1 MNNQEINANIR
12 EYKRNWL
19 IVSAFGLL
27 SIWLS
32 SMGPHQCSPVIGC
45 GPEILFGLIIVGSLV
60 VTVIRLFKRSI
71 LELITPVML
80 LAFSYL
86 SLYIFVSNTV

>member
-1 MNNQEINANIR
+1 MGNALDKSTIN
-12 EYKRNWL
+12 EYKRNWGV
-19 IVSAFGLL
+19 VSVFGLL

-60 VTVIRLFKRSI
+60 VIVIRLFKRSI
-71 LELITPVML
+71 FELIAPVML

>member
-1 MNNQEINANIR
+1 MTNQEIKANIS

-27 SIWLS
+27 SMWLS

-45 GPEILFGLIIVGSLV
+45 GPEILFGLTIVGSLV
-60 VTVIRLFKRSI
+60 VMLIRLFKKS
-71 LELITPVML
+71 LFELITPIML

>member
-1 MNNQEINANIR
+1 MNNQEIKANIR

-27 SIWLS
+27 SMWLS
-32 SMGPHQCSPVIGC
+32 SLGPYQCSPVIGC

-60 VTVIRLFKRSI
+60 VILIRLFKRSI
-71 LELITPVML
+71 FQLITPVML